1 MAQVN
6 NLLALDVGSAR
17 IGLARASMNA
27 RLPEPLPTLK
37 NDSSFIIKV
46 KEAIEENQIDTL
58 IVGLPR
64 NMSGQETKQS
74 VYVREFCANTLNKLN
89 LPIIYQ
95 DETLS
100 TVKAQEWIKRNNY
113 NKTSLDSVAAVIIL
127 EDYLNPV

>member
-1 MAQVN
+1 MAQN
-6 NLLALDVGSAR
+6 NLLALDVGTSR
-17 IGLARASMNA
+17 VGIARASMDA
-27 RLPEPLPTLK
+27 RLPEPLDDIK
-37 NDSSFIIKV
+37 NDDNFFNNIKNV
-46 KEAIEENQIDTL
+46 IAEHKIDTL

-74 VYVREFCANTLNKLN
+74 EYVREFYANSLKKLN